1 VAQLG
6 AVLGRDFGYEMLRA
20 ITTLDEPRLR

>member
-6 AVLGRDFGYEMLRA
+6 AVLGRTFSYEVLQA
-20 ITTLDEPRLR
+20 NVIAP